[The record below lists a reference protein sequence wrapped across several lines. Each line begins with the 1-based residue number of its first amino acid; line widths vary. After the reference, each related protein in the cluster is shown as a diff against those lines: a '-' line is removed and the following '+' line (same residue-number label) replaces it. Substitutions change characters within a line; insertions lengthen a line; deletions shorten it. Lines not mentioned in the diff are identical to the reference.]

1 MAVFRVLEP
10 EGVLVIELFLLVM
23 LDGKLEHTAADL
35 GGRNCCEKKHLYVS
49 IYNEEKR
56 LLIDYYCRAGAS

>member
-1 MAVFRVLEP
+1 MLEP
-10 EGVLVIELFLLVM
+10 EGVLVIEVFLLYM

-35 GGRNCCEKKHLYVS
+35 AVEIAARNNIGTYVS

-56 LLIDYYCRAGAS
+56 ILVD